1 MKRYLVFE
9 DGTYFEGK
17 AFGSNIET
25 IGELVFT
32 TGMSGYQEAITDQSY
47 NGQII
52 NFCTPMIGNYG
63 IAKKFNESPKS
74 FIKGVLAREI
84 ADTVGN
90 YQSEMTIDQFLKE
103 ENIPGIYDIDTRAIT
118 LKIRKAG
125 TLKAAIV
132 DDLNSGLMDQI
143 ENWKLDKAQLN
154 QSIIKKPQ
162 TFAGSGKHVVM
173 LDYGYKQSIVD
184 ELQKRDVKVTVVPGN
199 TSVTEIENLLPD
211 GILLSNGPGD
221 PLDHTDILPNIVE
234 LEKKY
239 PVFGICMGHQ
249 LLCLANG
256 AKTFK
261 MKFGHRGFNHPVK
274 NLETGKIYFTSQ
286 NHGYAVDPESIA
298 QTELKVT
305 QVELND
311 QTVEGVEHTRY
322 DAFSVQF
329 HPDAMPGPHDADF
342 IFDKFLERLNNG
354 GEINYAKENRLKKD
368 YDHWFWP
375 NYYWTSRRI

>member
-9 DGTYFEGK
+9 DGTYSEGK
-17 AFGSNIET
+17 AFGSDVET

-32 TGMSGYQEAITDQSY
+32 TGMTGYQEAITDQSY

-63 IAKKFNESPKS
+63 IAKKFDESPKS
-74 FIKGVLAREI
+74 YIKGVLAREI
-84 ADTVGN
+84 CETVGN
-90 YQSEMTIDQFLKE
+90 YQSEMTIDEFLKQ

-125 TLKAAIV
+125 ALKAAIV
-132 DDLNSGLMDQI
+132 DSLNAGLIDEI
-143 ENWKLDKAQLN
+143 SSWKLDAKQLEK
-154 QSIIKKPQ
+154 SVTPTKQ
-162 TFAGSGKHVVM
+162 TFEGSGKHVVL

-184 ELQKRDVKVTVVPGN
+184 ELQKRGLKVTIVPGN
-199 TSVTEIENLLPD
+199 TSVADIENLKPD

-221 PLDHTDILPNIVE
+221 PVDHTDILQNIVE
-234 LEKKY
+234 LEKEY

-274 NLETGKIYFTSQ
+274 DLETGKIYFTSQ
-286 NHGYAVDPESIA
+286 NHGYAVDPDSVA
-298 QTELKVT
+298 QTDLKIT

-311 QTVEGVEHTRY
+311 QTVEGVEHKKY
-322 DAFSVQF
+322 NAFSVQF

-342 IFDKFLERLNNG
+342 IFDKFVERLN
-354 GEINYAKENRLKKD
+354 K
-368 YDHWFWP
+368 
-375 NYYWTSRRI
+375 

>member
-32 TGMSGYQEAITDQSY
+32 TGMSGYQEAITGQSY

-154 QSIIKKPQ
+154 QNIIKKPQ

-342 IFDKFLERLNNG
+342 IFDKFLERLN
-354 GEINYAKENRLKKD
+354 K
-368 YDHWFWP
+368 
-375 NYYWTSRRI
+375 

>member
-17 AFGSNIET
+17 AFGSDVET

-63 IAKKFNESPKS
+63 ISKKFNESPKS
-74 FIKGVLAREI
+74 YIKGVLAREI
-84 ADTVGN
+84 AEVVGN

-103 ENIPGIYDIDTRAIT
+103 ENIPGIQGIDTRAIT

-125 TLKAAIV
+125 ALKAAIV
-132 DDLNSGLMDQI
+132 DSLNSGLIDQI
-143 ENWKLDKAQLN
+143 ADWQLDRDQLN
-154 QSIIKKPQ
+154 KSITETSQ
-162 TFAGSGKHVVM
+162 VFAGKGKHVVM

-184 ELQKRDVKVTVVPGN
+184 ELQRRDVKVTVVPGN
-199 TSVTEIENLLPD
+199 TSVADIENLKPD

-221 PLDHTDILPNIVE
+221 PIDHTDILSNIVE

-298 QTELKVT
+298 NTDLKVT

-311 QTVEGVEHTRY
+311 QTVEGVEHTKY
-322 DAFSVQF
+322 NAFSVHF
-329 HPDAMPGPHDADF
+329 HHDAMPGTHEADF
-342 IFDKFLERLNNG
+342 IFDKFLERLN
-354 GEINYAKENRLKKD
+354 K
-368 YDHWFWP
+368 
-375 NYYWTSRRI
+375 

>member
-17 AFGSNIET
+17 AFGSDVET

-32 TGMSGYQEAITDQSY
+32 TGMTGYQEAITDQSY

-63 IAKKFNESPKS
+63 IAKKFDESPKS
-74 FIKGVLAREI
+74 YIKGVLAREI
-84 ADTVGN
+84 CETVGN
-90 YQSEMTIDQFLKE
+90 YQSEMTIDEFLKQ

-125 TLKAAIV
+125 ALKAAIV
-132 DDLNSGLMDQI
+132 DSLNAGLIDEI
-143 ENWKLDKAQLN
+143 SSWKLDVKQLEK
-154 QSIIKKPQ
+154 SVTPTKQ
-162 TFAGSGKHVVM
+162 TFEGSGKHVVL

-184 ELQKRDVKVTVVPGN
+184 ELQKRGLKVTVVPGN
-199 TSVTEIENLLPD
+199 TSVADIENLKPD

-221 PLDHTDILPNIVE
+221 PVDHTDILQNIVE
-234 LEKKY
+234 LEKEY

-274 NLETGKIYFTSQ
+274 DLETGKIYFTSQ
-286 NHGYAVDPESIA
+286 NHGYAVDPDSVA
-298 QTELKVT
+298 QTDLKIT

-311 QTVEGVEHTRY
+311 QTVEGVEHKKY
-322 DAFSVQF
+322 NAFSVQF

-342 IFDKFLERLNNG
+342 IFDKFVERLN
-354 GEINYAKENRLKKD
+354 K
-368 YDHWFWP
+368 
-375 NYYWTSRRI
+375 

>member
-311 QTVEGVEHTRY
+311 QMVEGVEHTRY

-342 IFDKFLERLNNG
+342 IFDKFLERLN
-354 GEINYAKENRLKKD
+354 K
-368 YDHWFWP
+368 
-375 NYYWTSRRI
+375 

>member
-221 PLDHTDILPNIVE
+221 PLDHTNILPNIVE

-342 IFDKFLERLNNG
+342 IFDKFLERLN
-354 GEINYAKENRLKKD
+354 K
-368 YDHWFWP
+368 
-375 NYYWTSRRI
+375 

>member
-17 AFGSNIET
+17 AFGSDVET
-25 IGELVFT
+25 IGEFVFT
-32 TGMSGYQEAITDQSY
+32 TGMTGYQEAITDQSY

-63 IAKKFNESPKS
+63 IAKKFDESPKS
-74 FIKGVLAREI
+74 YIKGVLAREI
-84 ADTVGN
+84 CETVGN
-90 YQSEMTIDQFLKE
+90 YQSEMTIDEFLKQ

-125 TLKAAIV
+125 ALKAAIV
-132 DDLNSGLMDQI
+132 DSLNAGLIDEI
-143 ENWKLDKAQLN
+143 SSWKLDAKQLEK
-154 QSIIKKPQ
+154 SVTPTKQ
-162 TFAGSGKHVVM
+162 TFDGLGKHVVM
-173 LDYGYKQSIVD
+173 LDYGYKKSIVD
-184 ELQKRDVKVTVVPGN
+184 ELQKRGLKVTVIPGN
-199 TSVTEIENLLPD
+199 TAVADIENLKPD

-221 PLDHTDILPNIVE
+221 PIDHTDILGNIVE
-234 LEKKY
+234 LEKEY

-274 NLETGKIYFTSQ
+274 DLETGKIYFTSQ
-286 NHGYAVDPESIA
+286 NHGYAVDPDSVA
-298 QTELKVT
+298 QTDLKIT

-311 QTVEGVEHTRY
+311 QTVEGVEHKKY
-322 DAFSVQF
+322 NAFSVQF

-342 IFDKFLERLNNG
+342 IFDKFIERLN
-354 GEINYAKENRLKKD
+354 K
-368 YDHWFWP
+368 
-375 NYYWTSRRI
+375 

>member
-154 QSIIKKPQ
+154 QNIIKKPQ

-342 IFDKFLERLNNG
+342 IFDKFLERLN
-354 GEINYAKENRLKKD
+354 K
-368 YDHWFWP
+368 
-375 NYYWTSRRI
+375 

>member
-17 AFGSNIET
+17 AFGSDVET

-52 NFCTPMIGNYG
+52 NFCAPMIGNYG

-84 ADTVGN
+84 TEVVGN

-103 ENIPGIYDIDTRAIT
+103 EGIPGICDIDTRAIT

-125 TLKAAIV
+125 SLKAAIV
-132 DDLNSGLMDQI
+132 DDLNSGLTDEI
-143 ENWKLDKAQLN
+143 EDWKLDTDQLN
-154 QSIIKKPQ
+154 KSITQ
-162 TFAGSGKHVVM
+162 TPKTVEGAGKHVVV
-173 LDYGYKQSIVD
+173 LDYGYKESIVE
-184 ELQKRDVKVTVVPGN
+184 ELSKRGLKVTVVPGN
-199 TSVTEIENLLPD
+199 TAVADIENLKPD

-221 PLDHTDILPNIVE
+221 PTDHTDVLPNIVE

-274 NLETGKIYFTSQ
+274 DLETGKIYFTSQ
-286 NHGYAVDPESIA
+286 NHGYAVDKDSIA
-298 QTELKVT
+298 NTDLEISQI
-305 QVELND
+305 ELND
-311 QTVEGVEHTRY
+311 QTVEGVEHKKY
-322 DAFSVQF
+322 NAFSVQF

-342 IFDKFLERLNNG
+342 LFDKFLDR
-354 GEINYAKENRLKKD
+354 INK
-368 YDHWFWP
+368 
-375 NYYWTSRRI
+375 

>member
-9 DGTYFEGK
+9 DGTYFEGQ
-17 AFGSNIET
+17 AFGSDVET

-32 TGMSGYQEAITDQSY
+32 TGMTGYQEAITDQSY

-84 ADTVGN
+84 TETVGN
-90 YQSEMTIDQFLKE
+90 YQSEMTIDEFLKKE
-103 ENIPGIYDIDTRAIT
+103 GIPGIHDIDTRAIT

-125 TLKAAIV
+125 ALKAAIV
-132 DDLNSGLMDQI
+132 DDLNSGLIDQI
-143 ENWKLDKAQLN
+143 ENWNLDTDQLKK
-154 QSIIKKPQ
+154 SINPNPQ
-162 TFAGSGKHVVM
+162 TFEGTGKHVVM
-173 LDYGYKQSIVD
+173 LDYGYKQSIVE
-184 ELQKRDVKVTVVPGN
+184 ELTKRGLKVTVVPGN
-199 TSVTEIENLLPD
+199 TSVQDIKNLKPD

-221 PLDHTDILPNIVE
+221 PTDHDDILPNIVE
-234 LEKKY
+234 LEKLY

-274 NLETGKIYFTSQ
+274 DVETGKIYFTSQ
-286 NHGYAVDPESIA
+286 NHGYAVDAESIKD
-298 QTELKVT
+298 TDLKVT
-305 QVELND
+305 QIELND
-311 QTVEGVEHTRY
+311 QTVEGVEHKKY
-322 DAFSVQF
+322 NAFSVQF

-342 IFDKFLERLNNG
+342 LFDKFLDRLS
-354 GEINYAKENRLKKD
+354 K
-368 YDHWFWP
+368 
-375 NYYWTSRRI
+375 

>member
-256 AKTFK
+256 VKTFK

-342 IFDKFLERLNNG
+342 IFDKFLERLN
-354 GEINYAKENRLKKD
+354 K
-368 YDHWFWP
+368 
-375 NYYWTSRRI
+375 

>member
-17 AFGSNIET
+17 AFGSDVET

-32 TGMSGYQEAITDQSY
+32 TGMTGYQEAITDQSY

-63 IAKKFNESPKS
+63 IAKKFDESPKS
-74 FIKGVLAREI
+74 YIKGVLAREI
-84 ADTVGN
+84 CETVGN
-90 YQSEMTIDQFLKE
+90 YQSEMTIDEFLKQ

-125 TLKAAIV
+125 ALKAAIV
-132 DDLNSGLMDQI
+132 DSLNAGLIDEI
-143 ENWKLDKAQLN
+143 SSWKLDAKQLEK
-154 QSIIKKPQ
+154 SVTPTKQ
-162 TFAGSGKHVVM
+162 TFEGSGKHVVL

-184 ELQKRDVKVTVVPGN
+184 ELQKRGLKVTVVPGN
-199 TSVTEIENLLPD
+199 TSVADIENLKPD

-221 PLDHTDILPNIVE
+221 PVDHTDILQNIVE
-234 LEKKY
+234 LEKEY

-249 LLCLANG
+249 FLCLANG

-274 NLETGKIYFTSQ
+274 DLETGKIYFTSQ
-286 NHGYAVDPESIA
+286 NHGYAVDPDSVA
-298 QTELKVT
+298 QTDLKIT

-311 QTVEGVEHTRY
+311 QTVEGVEHKKY
-322 DAFSVQF
+322 NAFSVQF
-329 HPDAMPGPHDADF
+329 HPDAMPGPHDAEF
-342 IFDKFLERLNNG
+342 IFDKFVERLN
-354 GEINYAKENRLKKD
+354 K
-368 YDHWFWP
+368 
-375 NYYWTSRRI
+375 

>member
-9 DGTYFEGK
+9 DGTYFEVK
-17 AFGSNIET
+17 AFGGDVET

-63 IAKKFNESPKS
+63 ISKKFNESAKS
-74 FIKGVLAREI
+74 YIKGVLAREI
-84 ADTVGN
+84 AEVVGN

-103 ENIPGIYDIDTRAIT
+103 ENIPGIQGIDTRAIT

-125 TLKAAIV
+125 ALKAAIV
-132 DDLNSGLMDQI
+132 DNLNSGLIDQI
-143 ENWKLDKAQLN
+143 ADWQLDRDQLN
-154 QSIIKKPQ
+154 KSITETSQ
-162 TFAGSGKHVVM
+162 VFAGKGKHVVM

-184 ELQKRDVKVTVVPGN
+184 ELQRRDVKVTVVPGN
-199 TSVTEIENLLPD
+199 TSVEDIENLKPD

-221 PLDHTDILPNIVE
+221 PIDHTDILGNIVE

-298 QTELKVT
+298 NTDLKVT

-311 QTVEGVEHTRY
+311 QTVEGVEHTKY
-322 DAFSVQF
+322 NAFSVQF

-342 IFDKFLERLNNG
+342 IFDKFLERLN
-354 GEINYAKENRLKKD
+354 K
-368 YDHWFWP
+368 
-375 NYYWTSRRI
+375 